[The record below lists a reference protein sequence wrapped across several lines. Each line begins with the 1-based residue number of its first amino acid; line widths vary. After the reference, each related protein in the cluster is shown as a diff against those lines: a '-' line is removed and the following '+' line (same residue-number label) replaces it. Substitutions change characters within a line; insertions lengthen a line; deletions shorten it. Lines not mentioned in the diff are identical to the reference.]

1 MNARR
6 FCDPLRRLLFFR
18 HALYD
23 PSLVKRQTC
32 IRLFAHVL
40 TLPSP
45 YVAKNNAEGLIYPA
59 ASSEIPIFLQKN
71 KCGKGFSTSFRI
83 YFITSRLKSQA
94 LNAKNFR
101 GFRLLPFSQF
111 LFNFLCIFHNLS
123 FMPVLPVLR

>member
-83 YFITSRLKSQA
+83 YFITSRSGSSKYNSLA
-94 LNAKNFR
+94 
-101 GFRLLPFSQF
+101 
-111 LFNFLCIFHNLS
+111 
-123 FMPVLPVLR
+123 